1 MSKNQTIG
9 IGLLITTVMGICFT
23 VRYCDPPADV
33 SADYTV
39 AAHSIPA
46 ALYHEPKMEKFHFS
60 ATGFQLMKGALERSR
75 INRCNETF
83 TQTPMF
89 KHFLGSASNG
99 RNFDDRFNLLNYELQ
114 GVPSFSFNSEDEL
127 RAYYL
132 KFLNDIE
139 SADRWLDSE
148 IANVRDV
155 DYSCR
160 YI

>member
-1 MSKNQTIG
+1 
-9 IGLLITTVMGICFT
+9 
-23 VRYCDPPADV
+23 
-33 SADYTV
+33 
-39 AAHSIPA
+39 
-46 ALYHEPKMEKFHFS
+46 
-60 ATGFQLMKGALERSR
+60 MKGALERSR